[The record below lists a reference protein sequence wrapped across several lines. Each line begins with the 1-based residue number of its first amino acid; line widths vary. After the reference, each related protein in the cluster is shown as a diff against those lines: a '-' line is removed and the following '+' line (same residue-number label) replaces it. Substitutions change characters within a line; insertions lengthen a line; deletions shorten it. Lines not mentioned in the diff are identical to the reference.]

1 MLSTTLVEYNNAP
14 RDINKTGKP
23 LRLKT
28 GITLG
33 FMFIWLFLVI
43 FAFIA
48 ASDPAWLRN
57 LSQFGR
63 SDESAAMK
71 GYGDN
76 CLRQNNYKMAVA
88 NYQKA
93 LQIRP
98 DYSEAKMSLAIA
110 YSRLGNDDKGLD
122 ILWEELHKGTNQK
135 EMTYFNI
142 GDILARQGK
151 KPEAIECYLK
161 ALNGEVDEDWVY
173 YKLGVLYFDTKQYEN
188 SRIAFENSVRIRTNP
203 VTPFKKMIN
212 ASLIEFDSDKE
223 ILPNVERLSKI
234 DITPADL
241 KKYDMV
247 TIENLNKVSPEIAK
261 IDNYLGVI
269 YSIEGDTA
277 KARERFELSLQ
288 IWPDNAD
295 ARKNLQILR
304 QQQ

>member
-1 MLSTTLVEYNNAP
+1 
-14 RDINKTGKP
+14 
-23 LRLKT
+23 
-28 GITLG
+28 
-33 FMFIWLFLVI
+33 
-43 FAFIA
+43 
-48 ASDPAWLRN
+48 
-57 LSQFGR
+57 
-63 SDESAAMK
+63 
-71 GYGDN
+71 
-76 CLRQNNYKMAVA
+76 
-88 NYQKA
+88 
-93 LQIRP
+93 
-98 DYSEAKMSLAIA
+98 
-110 YSRLGNDDKGLD
+110 
-122 ILWEELHKGTNQK
+122 
-135 EMTYFNI
+135 
-142 GDILARQGK
+142 
-151 KPEAIECYLK
+151 
-161 ALNGEVDEDWVY
+161 
-173 YKLGVLYFDTKQYEN
+173 
-188 SRIAFENSVRIRTNP
+188 
-203 VTPFKKMIN
+203 MIN